1 MNAVD
6 PLLTAREV
14 AAFLQ
19 ISMPTLYRR
28 IADGTQ
34 PKPVKLGS
42 LSRWP
47 LSETLAALKAAG
59 ERRAA

>member
-1 MNAVD
+1 MNTVD

-19 ISMPTLYRR
+19 ISQPTLYRR
-28 IADGTQ
+28 IADGTL

-47 LSETLAALKAAG
+47 QSEILAALKAAG
-59 ERRAA
+59 DRRAA